1 MGNITKIKYKLSALR
16 DEKNKTFRGDYVLNR
31 NLCIRY
37 NELVGQLKLILKMLI
52 DKRPYEDL
60 ISSLDLVS
68 WAHVRNKREF
78 DRRLKEIEKEIEEG
92 KHDK

>member
-16 DEKNKTFRGDYVLNR
+16 EEKNKTFRGDYVLNR

-52 DKRPYEDL
+52 MMKE
-60 ISSLDLVS
+60 LDLLL
-68 WAHVRNKREF
+68 AAMDLTH
-78 DRRLKEIEKEIEEG
+78 
-92 KHDK
+92 